1 MLDLDFNDQH
11 AVLTFPQELLA
22 EDFVQEFLAKL
33 KAEMVHSKSQ
43 LTDDEILNLSES
55 IQENWWQQYKPT
67 VLEKIAKHNP

>member
-55 IQENWWQQYKPT
+55 IQENWWKQYKPT
-67 VLEKIAKHNP
+67 VLNKY